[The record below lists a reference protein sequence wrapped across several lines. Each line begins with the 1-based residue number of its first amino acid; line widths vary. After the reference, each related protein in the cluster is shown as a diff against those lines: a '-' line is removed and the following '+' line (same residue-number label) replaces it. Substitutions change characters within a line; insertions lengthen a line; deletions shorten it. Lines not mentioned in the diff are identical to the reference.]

1 MARHYSP
8 PGTYERI
15 RKSVLE
21 DPSLTNAEFR
31 LALYLV
37 TKPDRW
43 VIHPR
48 QLAGALD
55 RTVNEIETAL
65 RGLRRRGLVAEEVT
79 RTPGSGRRITSRQR
93 RFRRDL
99 VVHPD
104 GQLLDGESAIQD
116 LTSTDGKPAGQ
127 LSNGECAIQEPTCD
141 DGKTPGQVLDGTPLD
156 SREPSPL
163 ERTHTQS
170 DLWGTS
176 PLDPPLGTGAQTAA
190 GVRPPDGR
198 HSGAKPRAPSRRAHM
213 DSPGQPD
220 GPHHDGPAPS
230 ATVLRAG
237 TTTTGTV
244 QAVPAGAGSDGDR
257 APRERAH
264 AGEAG
269 VCARPGCGEP
279 VTGRQRYCSARCR
292 KSEENRRRAERKNRR
307 PATEEGQ
314 ARIAAALAARAAR
327 RTAGQAAQ

>member
-21 DPSLTNAEFR
+21 DPSLTNPEFR
-31 LALYLV
+31 LALYLT

-48 QLAGALD
+48 QLAAALD

-65 RGLRRRGLVAEEVT
+65 RGLRRRGLVTEEVT

-99 VVHPD
+99 VIAPD

-116 LTSTDGKPAGQ
+116 LTCDDDKTAGR
-127 LSNGECAIQEPTCD
+127 LLNGECAIQDLTCAD
-141 DGKTPGQVLDGTPLD
+141 DKTAGQVLDGTPLD

-176 PLDPPLGTGAQTAA
+176 PLDPPLGTGPQTAA
-190 GVRPPDGR
+190 GGTGSPQAPPVTGHRPPADRATGSTHSVVVDLSTARATADRDG
-198 HSGAKPRAPSRRAHM
+198 SR
-213 DSPGQPD
+213 
-220 GPHHDGPAPS
+220 GPDGPAPKGTG
-230 ATVLRAG
+230 AVRAD
-237 TTTTGTV
+237 
-244 QAVPAGAGSDGDR
+244 PAGDRLDGDR
-257 APRERAH
+257 VPRERART
-264 AGEAG
+264 G
-269 VCARPGCGEP
+269 ARKAKPKRDGKAS
-279 VTGRQRYCSARCR
+279 TS
-292 KSEENRRRAERKNRR
+292 
-307 PATEEGQ
+307 
-314 ARIAAALAARAAR
+314 AARAAAVEKNRAYWAGLTKEERKAEMDR
-327 RTAGQAAQ
+327 RMAGRARANSQAAQ